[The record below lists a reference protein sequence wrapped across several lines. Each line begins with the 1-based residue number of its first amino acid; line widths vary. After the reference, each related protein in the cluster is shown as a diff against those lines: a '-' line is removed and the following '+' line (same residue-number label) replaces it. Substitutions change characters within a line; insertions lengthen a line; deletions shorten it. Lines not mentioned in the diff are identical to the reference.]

1 MLGHAK
7 EKGGK
12 KFVLSRTG
20 RRQLQLRGVKGR
32 DLGGGQVKPKLPENS
47 RKKTDPTPTGGLLPI
62 VGYTERLL
70 PKGNPL
76 IKGREIYCFSML
88 KGRRNTLKVKEI
100 AT

>member
-47 RKKTDPTPTGGLLPI
+47 RKKTDPTPTGGYSL
-62 VGYTERLL
+62 
-70 PKGNPL
+70 
-76 IKGREIYCFSML
+76 
-88 KGRRNTLKVKEI
+88 
-100 AT
+100 